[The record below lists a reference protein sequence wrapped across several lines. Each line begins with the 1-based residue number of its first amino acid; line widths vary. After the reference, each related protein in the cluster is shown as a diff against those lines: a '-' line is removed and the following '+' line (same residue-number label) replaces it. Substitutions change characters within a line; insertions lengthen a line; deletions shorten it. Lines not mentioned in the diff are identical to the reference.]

1 LCILFDSL
9 VIQQSP
15 SSTLFPYTTL
25 FRSKIQA
32 LSNQYGFTVS
42 FLASARAEL
51 ANFVPE
57 TAVKKFNDYVDEYNV
72 RMSADKRSVLANEIQ
87 AFLTANP
94 KLKESPAGKRMDQ
107 ETKQFIEFINMV
119 VQQMNTIKANLE

>member
-1 LCILFDSL
+1 VQDSIDFTVKVNEYIEQYNNTVSIEESEIILD
-9 VIQQSP
+9 
-15 SSTLFPYTTL
+15 
-25 FRSKIQA
+25 KIQA

-72 RMSADKRSVLANEIQ
+72 RMSADKRSVLANRSEEHTSELQ
-87 AFLTANP
+87 SRFDLVCR
-94 KLKESPAGKRMDQ
+94 LL
-107 ETKQFIEFINMV
+107 
-119 VQQMNTIKANLE
+119 LEKKKKI